1 MTPFENTYEVFT
13 FITLFFVAV
22 VVIPCA
28 FSKMNNIYEKGFGV
42 SFGEQKS
49 KSKHMDDIL

>member
-1 MTPFENTYEVFT
+1 MSPFENIYEVFT
-13 FITLFFVAV
+13 CITLVFVAV
-22 VVIPCA
+22 VVIPYA

>member
-1 MTPFENTYEVFT
+1 MTPFENIYEVFT

-22 VVIPCA
+22 VVIPYA
-28 FSKMNNIYEKGFGV
+28 FSKMNNIYERKFGV
-42 SFGEQKS
+42 SLGEQKS

>member
-22 VVIPCA
+22 VVIPYA
-28 FSKMNNIYEKGFGV
+28 FAKMNDVYTKGFGI
-42 SFGEQKS
+42 SSGEQKS

>member
-1 MTPFENTYEVFT
+1 MSPFENIYEVFT

-22 VVIPCA
+22 VVIPYA

-42 SFGEQKS
+42 SFVEQKS

>member
-1 MTPFENTYEVFT
+1 MTTFENTYEVFT

-22 VVIPCA
+22 VVIPYV
-28 FSKMNNIYEKGFGV
+28 FSKMNDTYKDGFGI

>member
-1 MTPFENTYEVFT
+1 MSPFENIYEVFT

-22 VVIPCA
+22 VVIPYA
-28 FSKMNNIYEKGFGV
+28 FSKMNNIYERKFGV
-42 SFGEQKS
+42 SLGEQKS

>member
-1 MTPFENTYEVFT
+1 MSPFENIYEVFT

-22 VVIPCA
+22 VVIPYA

>member
-1 MTPFENTYEVFT
+1 MTTFDNTYEVFT

-22 VVIPCA
+22 VVIPYV
-28 FSKMNNIYEKGFGV
+28 FSKMNDTYKEGFGI

>member
-1 MTPFENTYEVFT
+1 MTPFENIYEVFT

-22 VVIPCA
+22 VVIPYA
-28 FSKMNNIYEKGFGV
+28 FGKMNNIYEKSFGV

-49 KSKHMDDIL
+49 KSKPMDDIL

>member
-1 MTPFENTYEVFT
+1 MSPFENIYEVFT
-13 FITLFFVAV
+13 FLTLFFVAV
-22 VVIPCA
+22 VVIPYA
-28 FSKMNNIYEKGFGV
+28 FGKMNNIYEKNFGV